1 MLSPNATRML
11 REASEAIMRR
21 RPDLAV
27 NTLTGLLAL
36 APRSAQAR
44 HLMGVA
50 QRMLGEADRALETL
64 HEAVALD
71 PDNAGIQADLA
82 ITAFELGHFD
92 TALSHMQRAC
102 ELAPDKASIW
112 FNQARMLHRRGA
124 HADAREALLKAL
136 QCEPGHISA
145 HMLLAEIATSRGDG
159 TEAARRYREVLK
171 RQPFDARAWLSL
183 ANLKTTRLDAND
195 LSRLQKAL
203 ARPSLDDATRASL
216 GFALAKALEDTQQFE
231 QAFDA
236 LDQANGVMSRKLR
249 WNADA
254 AEADIRAIAQAFAS
268 PAAADDSNRRGEE
281 VIFIVSLPRAGSTLV
296 EQMLASHPAVE
307 GGGELLDLQQTL
319 DEESQRRG
327 KPFPAWVADA
337 GADDWARL
345 GRRYLERTA
354 HLRTSHPRSTDK
366 NLINWQFV
374 GAIRAM
380 LPGARII
387 VCTRDP
393 LETCL
398 SCYRQ
403 MFNTGNG
410 FSYDLDHMARRW
422 HDFDRTIRQWKSDYP
437 GHIFE
442 LRHEALQEDPR
453 GEVEALLAACGLEFD
468 DACLTFHDNE
478 RVVRTASAAQ
488 VRQPLQRNTAV
499 ADRYGTRLDRLRQ
512 LLK

>member
-1 MLSPNATRML
+1 
-11 REASEAIMRR
+11 MRR

-27 NTLTGLLAL
+27 TTLTSLLAM

-44 HLMGVA
+44 HLLGVTE
-50 QRMLGEADRALETL
+50 RMLGETDRAFETL
-64 HEAVALD
+64 NEAAAMD
-71 PDNAGIQADLA
+71 PENAGIQADLA
-82 ITAFELGHFD
+82 ITAFELDRFD

-102 ELAPDKASIW
+102 DLAPGKASMW
-112 FNQARMLHRRGA
+112 FNQARMLHGRGA
-124 HADAREALLKAL
+124 HAEARDALLKAL
-136 QCEPGHISA
+136 QCEPEHISA
-145 HMLLAEIATSRGDG
+145 HMLLAEICASRGNG
-159 TEAARRYREVLK
+159 TEAARLYREILK
-171 RQPFDARAWLSL
+171 RQPFDARVWLSL
-183 ANLKTTRLDAND
+183 ANLKTTRLDAKD
-195 LSRLQKAL
+195 VSRLQQAL
-203 ARPSLDDATRASL
+203 AQKSLDDAARASL
-216 GFALAKALEDTQQFE
+216 GFALAKALEDSQQFE

-249 WNADA
+249 WNAAA

-268 PAAADDSNRRGEE
+268 PVAADESVRRGEE

-296 EQMLASHPAVE
+296 EQILASHPDVE

-327 KPFPAWVADA
+327 APFPAWVADI
-337 GADDWARL
+337 GTDDWARL
-345 GRRYLERTA
+345 GNRYLERTA
-354 HLRTSHPRSTDK
+354 HLRSTHQRSTDK

-380 LPGARII
+380 LPGARIV

-410 FSYDLDHMARRW
+410 FSYDLDDMARRW
-422 HDFDRTIRQWKSDYP
+422 HDFDRTIRQWKSEYP
-437 GHIFE
+437 GRIFE
-442 LRHEALQEDPR
+442 LRHEALLEDPQ
-453 GEVEALLAACGLEFD
+453 GEVEALLEACRLHFD
-468 DACLTFHDNE
+468 DACLAFHDND

-488 VRQPLQRNTAV
+488 VRQPLRRNTAV